1 MSSVDLIDSIDKKIL
16 NVRTNSLDFS
26 FNELADMYKE
36 GELIIAPE
44 FQRLFRWNHTL
55 QSQFIESVILE
66 LPIPPLFVVE
76 RQDRK
81 YELIDGLQRMSSWL
95 HFKGL
100 LINQKT
106 NKKDSPLKLINCDIV
121 EDLNGL
127 TFEELPQ
134 SIKIKLKR
142 SPIRVEIIGKD
153 SSSRLKY
160 DMFNRLNM
168 NGLNLSPQEIRNST
182 IRLLEDGDKFM
193 RYIIDLSENQN
204 FKNCIKSVQ
213 ENEISRKYN
222 HELVLRFLALKNKL
236 TSHRGNMA
244 DFMTEFAEQVSE
256 LKFILDYDK
265 NRHDFDKTFLLLDKI
280 MGKEAFVMKREVQ
293 YRVGLF
299 DAFSIGLQ
307 PYLENINDE
316 NIEIIR
322 KVFSK
327 LKNEWSSGKSLN
339 KSNGGTIPKKL
350 KDRIQYVSTSISKA
364 ISR

>member
-1 MSSVDLIDSIDKKIL
+1 MGLVDLIDSIDKKIL

-44 FQRLFRWNHTL
+44 FQRLFRWNDTL

-100 LINQKT
+100 LMDPDT
-106 NKKDSPLKLINCDIV
+106 NKIKSPLKLVNCDIV

-127 TFEELPQ
+127 TFDELPQ

-160 DMFNRLNM
+160 DMFNRLNT
-168 NGLNLSPQEIRNST
+168 NGLTLSPQEIRNST
-182 IRLLEDGDKFM
+182 IRLLEGGDKFM
-193 RYIIDLSENQN
+193 RYIINLSKNKN

-213 ENEISRKYN
+213 DYEINRKYDQ
-222 HELVLRFLALKNKL
+222 ELVLRFFALKHNFE
-236 TSHRGNMA
+236 SYQGNMS
-244 DFMTEFAEQVSE
+244 DFITDFAEQISE
-256 LKFILDYDK
+256 SKIEFSYDENEQFFK
-265 NRHDFDKTFLLLDKI
+265 KTFLLLDTI
-280 MGKEAFVMKREVQ
+280 MAEEAFILRKNGQ
-293 YRVGLF
+293 YIAGLF

-307 PYLENINDE
+307 PWLEQIDKENIGILRDSFSRLKNSE
-316 NIEIIR
+316 EF
-322 KVFSK
+322 KKSFSK
-327 LKNEWSSGKSLN
+327 K
-339 KSNGGTIPKKL
+339 NGGTRPKNL
-350 KDRIQYVSTSISKA
+350 RDRIQEVNKCIAKNISK
-364 ISR
+364 